1 MSRFLQTTSNANLRL
16 DIEIIISDS
25 YHFFLRS
32 DRRRK
37 TLVDLESLCLQLPEV
52 LKDLDDIV
60 GTLA

>member
-25 YHFFLRS
+25 YHFFLRN

-37 TLVDLESLCLQLPEV
+37 TFVDLESLCLQLPEV

-60 GTLA
+60 RTLA